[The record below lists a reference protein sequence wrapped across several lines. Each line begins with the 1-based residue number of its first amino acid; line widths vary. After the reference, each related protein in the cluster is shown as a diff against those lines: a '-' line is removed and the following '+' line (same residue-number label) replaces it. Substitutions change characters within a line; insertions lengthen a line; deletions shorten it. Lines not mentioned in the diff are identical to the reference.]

1 MAVQAAIFGYIVYL
15 FLTEPTAPNVSNG
28 AVFILAATVTF
39 ILTVLPVI
47 IYRRC
52 EMLFWKIKHW
62 LGKDEAELPSQP
74 ARIDPVFTETL
85 DHSITRLPR
94 SDSRPRIGK

>member
-1 MAVQAAIFGYIVYL
+1 MPRNGVIIGA
-15 FLTEPTAPNVSNG
+15 FLV
-28 AVFILAATVTF
+28 VFVI
-39 ILTVLPVI
+39 TVLPVI

-85 DHSITRLPR
+85 DNGI
-94 SDSRPRIGK
+94 SRPRITGDSGPRIGK